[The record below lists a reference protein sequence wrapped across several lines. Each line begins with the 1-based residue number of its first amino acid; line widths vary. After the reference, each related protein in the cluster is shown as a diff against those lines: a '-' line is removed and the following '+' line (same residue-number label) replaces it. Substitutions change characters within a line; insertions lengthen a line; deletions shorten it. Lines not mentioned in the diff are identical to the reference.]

1 MPDEPDPQ
9 LLRWF
14 AESRVALDDGQFTER
29 VLGRLRPAR
38 GPLLRVGI
46 ARSISAAILSGLATG
61 IAAPLRLRRAGLLAL
76 VAAAVTLCTGLLSL

>member
-1 MPDEPDPQ
+1 MSDAPDPQ

-14 AESRVALDDGQFTER
+14 AESRAALDDAQFMER
-29 VLGRLRPAR
+29 VAGSLRPPR
-38 GPLLRVGI
+38 GPRLGPAA
-46 ARSISAAILSGLATG
+46 ARSIAAAMLSGIATG